1 MPKFSEMKSQD
12 LVRLLESH
20 GFTKSRQK
28 GSHLV
33 MINEANNRQVVVY
46 MHSRPLKK
54 GTVHTILKRAGVDIN
69 LL

>member
-20 GFTKSRQK
+20 GFVQLRQK

-33 MINEANNRQVVVY
+33 MVNESNNRQVVVY

-54 GTVHTILKRAGVDIN
+54 GTVHTILKRAGIKLAD
-69 LL
+69 

>member
-1 MPKFSEMKSQD
+1 MPKFSEMRSQD

-20 GFTKSRQK
+20 GFIKSRQK

-33 MINEANNRQVVVY
+33 MFNGISNRQVVVY

-54 GTVHTILKRAGVDIN
+54 GTVHTILKRAGLDVD